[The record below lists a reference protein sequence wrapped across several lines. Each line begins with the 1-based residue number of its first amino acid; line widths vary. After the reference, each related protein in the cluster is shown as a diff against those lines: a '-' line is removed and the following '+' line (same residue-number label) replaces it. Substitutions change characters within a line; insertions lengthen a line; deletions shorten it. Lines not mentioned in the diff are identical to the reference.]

1 MFKGEKWNKFW
12 RALLRPGWGKLAN
25 DKVIQYAES
34 ISRMHLLAYLF
45 RRKMIIC
52 MLCCRHTPI
61 EFVKIEMNC
70 YSGLCVAI
78 SDHPQPVTCQLRS
91 N

>member
-1 MFKGEKWNKFW
+1 MERSKSW
-12 RALLRPGWGKLAN
+12 RAVVRPRCGKLAN
-25 DKVIQYAES
+25 DKVTQYAEI

-45 RRKMIIC
+45 GRKMVIC
-52 MLCCRHTPI
+52 LLCCRHTPI
-61 EFVKIEMNC
+61 EFVQIEMNC
-70 YSGLCVAI
+70 YSGLCIAI